1 MRTTFTRQM
10 VLICALLLFA
20 FGLLA
25 AGMQTSMT
33 AYGEA
38 QRRSTLETNAHAVAD
53 LASAYSSAHALEGSW
68 DFQMSMHLASEVGG
82 TDAVVCNADG
92 VVIACACRDFACAHL
107 GKTIDDDLLAQT
119 LAGGEVFASQTLSL
133 YEDERYVCAVALTDA
148 RETAAIGAVVVSSPT
163 AEIASSV
170 RGMLATLWGTAAAIF
185 AVAFVVTFF
194 VSRREARPLREL
206 AQTVRRFGRGDWAA
220 RAAVGGGNTAEMN
233 DLASAFNTMAETL
246 AEAEQRR
253 AEFIANVSHELKT
266 PMTSIAGYM
275 DGMLDGTIPQAQH
288 AQYMRLV
295 ADEVRRLSRLVR
307 NMLDLSRI
315 QAAGVDEEAKTVF
328 DLGDLVGQ
336 TLFSF
341 EQKIEAR
348 HLNVEAELPD
358 GPLRVRAMRDAIA
371 QVTYNLLDNAV
382 KFCDEGGTLGVSV
395 RSNGEKAFV
404 TVRNTGA
411 TIPPEELPLI
421 FDRFHKT
428 DKSRSRDRDGVGLGL
443 WIVKTLVG
451 AHGEDVWVESRD
463 GVTSFTFTLPP
474 VK

>member
-1 MRTTFTRQM
+1 M

-20 FGLLA
+20 FALLA
-25 AGMQTSMT
+25 AALHTSLT

-38 QRRSTLETNAHAVAD
+38 QRRSTLETNARAVAD
-53 LASAYSSAHALEGSW
+53 LASAYSSAQELEDSW
-68 DFQMSMHLASEVGG
+68 DFRMSMRLAAEVAG

-92 VVIACACRDFACAHL
+92 VVIACACSDIACAHL
-107 GKTIDDDLLAQT
+107 GQT
-119 LAGGEVFASQTLSL
+119 VPSALITEAIANGEAFATQTLSL
-133 YEDERYVCAVALTDA
+133 YDGERYVCAVALTDA
-148 RETAAIGAVVVSSPT
+148 VGAVIVSSPT
-163 AEIASSV
+163 ALVASSV
-170 RGMLATLWGTAAAIF
+170 RGMLGTLWGTAAAVF
-185 AVAFVVTFF
+185 AVAFFVTFF

-206 AQTVRRFGRGDWAA
+206 ARTVRRFGHGDWSA
-220 RAAVGGGNTAEMN
+220 RAAVGGGNTAEM
-233 DLASAFNTMAETL
+233 DELASAFNGMAETL

-275 DGMLDGTIPQAQH
+275 DGMLDGTIPQDQH

-315 QAAGVDEEAKTVF
+315 QATGVDEESKAVF
-328 DLGDLVGQ
+328 DIGDLVGQ

-348 HLNVEAELPD
+348 RLNVEAELPD
-358 GPLRVRAMRDAIA
+358 RPLRVRAMRDAIA
-371 QVTYNLLDNAV
+371 QVTYNLVDNAV
-382 KFCDEGGTLGVSV
+382 KFCDEGGTLGVWV
-395 RSNGEKAFV
+395 RQDGGKALV

-443 WIVKTLVG
+443 WIVKTLIG
-451 AHGEDVWVESRD
+451 AHGEDIWVESRD
-463 GVTSFTFTLPP
+463 GVTSFTFTLPTDN
-474 VK
+474 